1 MNFNKKYL
9 LIILGLVSLAAI
21 AVFFGP
27 SLFGKK
33 DLRSSLAE
41 ILNTVPNNL
50 ILNIPPAAARYPGS
64 ILLPYQ
70 NRFLIYSANDSS
82 DTQLIK
88 GTPFEIT
95 SKIDWSDDFHSTTSG
110 GLLNSV
116 FSNKEHFQ
124 LELAITNGRVIE
136 LPISLLKQYVDQNPD
151 IKNAINNKK
160 IPVILHRSYEGIVS
174 YQIVAK
180 DSKGA
185 ELLAK
190 LEMEAKAL
198 QKRKAG
204 ITISG
209 DVATTKKI
217 NLKLVSPVIIAFES
231 LAVDFVTNTLN
242 FEQAEPVLAKINFKE
257 LREQAVNNAISDSTL
272 SSPIN
277 WALIT
282 IASGHYKNM
291 PIINVP
297 EVIRS
302 AQVANTVL
310 QSYKPVMVK
319 NLYSTEQ
326 KPLSDKDILTFT
338 ADLTLQLLEKPLDYL
353 VVYYSGHGLSL
364 PNGELVLLQGNL
376 KKDFAEKSAQNST
389 PQTSSFDDGMLLA
402 ETLFNSFELANVPFT
417 LMIDACYPNDE
428 MQQALTRVNMSTI
441 GSDGTGLIYTGDKP
455 IITNELSELSAVFQ
469 RIGNRLSYRTGNDIV
484 VFSSKPG
491 ANAVL
496 KPNPDAPFD
505 YELAPIALRLARYT
519 QYDLP
524 GDPVSL
530 GQLIASVADFKSGVG
545 EIGLSGT
552 ITWSKLDLIDGSLQ
566 SVFADKKPIE
576 DQFNK
581 IF

>member
-1 MNFNKKYL
+1 
-9 LIILGLVSLAAI
+9 
-21 AVFFGP
+21 
-27 SLFGKK
+27 
-33 DLRSSLAE
+33 
-41 ILNTVPNNL
+41 
-50 ILNIPPAAARYPGS
+50 
-64 ILLPYQ
+64 
-70 NRFLIYSANDSS
+70 
-82 DTQLIK
+82 
-88 GTPFEIT
+88 
-95 SKIDWSDDFHSTTSG
+95 
-110 GLLNSV
+110 
-116 FSNKEHFQ
+116 
-124 LELAITNGRVIE
+124 
-136 LPISLLKQYVDQNPD
+136 
-151 IKNAINNKK
+151 
-160 IPVILHRSYEGIVS
+160 
-174 YQIVAK
+174 
-180 DSKGA
+180 
-185 ELLAK
+185 
-190 LEMEAKAL
+190 
-198 QKRKAG
+198 
-204 ITISG
+204 
-209 DVATTKKI
+209 
-217 NLKLVSPVIIAFES
+217 
-231 LAVDFVTNTLN
+231 
-242 FEQAEPVLAKINFKE
+242 
-257 LREQAVNNAISDSTL
+257 
-272 SSPIN
+272 
-277 WALIT
+277 
-282 IASGHYKNM
+282 
-291 PIINVP
+291 
-297 EVIRS
+297 
-302 AQVANTVL
+302 
-310 QSYKPVMVK
+310 MVK